1 VGGLQL
7 RALNEFPLLF
17 LGEWPRL
24 PFTARIGRAHSD
36 RARSASKKG
45 TWTLPSFSLFFR
57 RALRYTPM
65 HEYQKSC
72 RDMGADAVGD

>member
-7 RALNEFPLLF
+7 RALNEFPLF
-17 LGEWPRL
+17 LLEEWPRL

-45 TWTLPSFSLFFR
+45 TWLLLLRLLVFPANASL
-57 RALRYTPM
+57 Y
-65 HEYQKSC
+65 S
-72 RDMGADAVGD
+72 DA